1 MDLRDLTAEQQAK
14 IQRAKDPQELLALSM
29 EEGIELTD
37 DDLEKVSGGWD
48 DSDSSG
54 QTCPVCGSVNVAI
67 ESFGSS
73 GSFTGENYVCN
84 NCSNVWT
91 AM

>member
-1 MDLRDLTAEQQAK
+1 MELRDLTEEQQAK
-14 IQRAKDPQELLALSM
+14 ILRAKGSQELLDLST

-37 DDLEKVSGGWD
+37 DDLEKVSGDWD

-54 QTCPVCGSVNVAI
+54 LTCPVCGSTNVAI

-84 NCSNVWT
+84 NCSNV
-91 AM
+91 

>member
-1 MDLRDLTAEQQAK
+1 MELRDLTEEQQAK
-14 IQRAKDPQELLALSM
+14 ILRAKGSQELLDLST

-37 DDLEKVSGGWD
+37 DDLEKVSGDWD

-54 QTCPVCGSVNVAI
+54 LTCPVCGSINVAI